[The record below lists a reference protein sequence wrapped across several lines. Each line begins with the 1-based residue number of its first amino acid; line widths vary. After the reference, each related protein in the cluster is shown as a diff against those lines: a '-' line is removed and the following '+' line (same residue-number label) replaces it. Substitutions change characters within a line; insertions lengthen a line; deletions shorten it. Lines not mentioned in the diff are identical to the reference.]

1 MIRASATLAVSLE
14 RCHQFFIKLKR
25 VVGGITAGRL
35 STTDIRDE
43 ISDMTIGFFI
53 YKKMEKKKKKK
64 KKKSLVAAF
73 LSKNQKMNISK
84 SG

>member
-1 MIRASATLAVSLE
+1 
-14 RCHQFFIKLKR
+14 
-25 VVGGITAGRL
+25 
-35 STTDIRDE
+35 
-43 ISDMTIGFFI
+43 MTIGFFI

-64 KKKSLVAAF
+64 KKKSLFAAF